1 MKLVKQGECWA
12 DSHQALLELKLQSND
27 LSSLFNLRAT
37 CGLIFFGVPTYG
49 MNIQSLIPIVGD
61 QPNRSLLQSLEKDS
75 MFLQEQN
82 ERFHKEL
89 NGYNLTIAYFYET
102 RMSPT
107 AQRVLKCLA
116 LYLSIY

>member
-1 MKLVKQGECWA
+1 MQLVEQQEYSA
-12 DSHQALLELKLQSND
+12 DSRQALLELKLQSND
-27 LSSLFNLRAT
+27 LSSQVNLRAIR
-37 CGLIFFGVPTYG
+37 GLIFFGVPTHG

-89 NGYNLTIAYFYET
+89 NDYDLNIAYFYET

-107 AQRVLKCLA
+107 AQQVLKCLA